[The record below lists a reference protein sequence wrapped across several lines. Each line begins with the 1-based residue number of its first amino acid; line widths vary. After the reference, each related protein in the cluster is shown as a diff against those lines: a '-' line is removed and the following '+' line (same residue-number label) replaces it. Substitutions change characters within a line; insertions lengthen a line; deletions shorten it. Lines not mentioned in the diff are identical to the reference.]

1 MIDYHTFKINLILNK
16 HEIFQTHFA
25 VAKFDINASIISF
38 VISVVDVVRV
48 SVLNRIPDLINLIVP
63 TRNKKR
69 FGKQLRL
76 LLLKQICQRLRIR
89 PF

>member
-1 MIDYHTFKINLILNK
+1 
-16 HEIFQTHFA
+16 
-25 VAKFDINASIISF
+25 

-69 FGKQLRL
+69 FRKHLRL